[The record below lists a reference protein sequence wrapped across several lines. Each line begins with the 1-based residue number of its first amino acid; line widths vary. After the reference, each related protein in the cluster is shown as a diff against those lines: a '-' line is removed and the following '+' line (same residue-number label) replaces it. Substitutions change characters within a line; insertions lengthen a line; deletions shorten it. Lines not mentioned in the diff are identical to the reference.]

1 MGKET
6 GFFWLKTGPLIS
18 MPLPRHCMFC
28 VSASCC
34 SGNASRAW
42 AVFVHLGMLSTWY
55 STHHIGG
62 PRYVPLHRGANGE
75 ALTGPQTT
83 QGGCRIPQPRI
94 LDMEPH
100 GMVRGPAF
108 GSEISAYSIEKCKR
122 AFCFSGP
129 VPFWLCV
136 SMAWGISTPR
146 PKPDLRLIKSQT
158 PGAGSCAQDD
168 CFSFLKSL
176 WVIVKAK
183 PHCAL
188 LGDN

>member
-6 GFFWLKTGPLIS
+6 GYFWLKTGPLIS
-18 MPLPRHCMFC
+18 MALPRHCMFC

-62 PRYVPLHRGANGE
+62 PQYVPLHRGANGE

-108 GSEISAYSIEKCKR
+108 GSEISAYSGEKCKR

-129 VPFWLCV
+129 YNSDYVL
-136 SMAWGISTPR
+136 AW
-146 PKPDLRLIKSQT
+146 
-158 PGAGSCAQDD
+158 PGAFQHPGPNLTSDWLSHKLQELGAVPRMTV
-168 CFSFLKSL
+168 FLF
-176 WVIVKAK
+176 
-183 PHCAL
+183 
-188 LGDN
+188 